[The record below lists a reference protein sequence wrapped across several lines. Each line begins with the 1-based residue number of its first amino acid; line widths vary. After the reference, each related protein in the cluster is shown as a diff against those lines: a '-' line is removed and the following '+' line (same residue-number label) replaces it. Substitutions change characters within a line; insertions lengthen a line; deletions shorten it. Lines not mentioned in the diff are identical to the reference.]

1 MSPLADMQFLELR
14 GGPHEGTG
22 ENGEVAAIRRTS
34 RIEEKKI
41 RQ

>member
-1 MSPLADMQFLELR
+1 MSPLADMVAPT
-14 GGPHEGTG
+14 GVPNEGTG